1 MSKITDTQSNFSVI
15 KTIWFLFSLF
25 VVYGAVIP
33 FNFISTRQEVINKIS
48 GIGWIPF
55 HAPISDIVQNFLF
68 FIPFGFLG
76 FWVKSK
82 QETWIWPR
90 CIRITILASALSLS
104 VEALQIFT
112 RDRFAGINDV
122 IANSSGAFFGFWM
135 AYSFEKLF
143 IKFIS
148 LQKLKEYLRLKAA
161 YPLVVT
167 FVLIIVN
174 QWQPFDFSLDVGR
187 IWPKIRVLI
196 SDPFVFNLLF
206 RDELIICFH
215 FFLFS
220 YTLTILLRD
229 AGAKNYLIKSIIFSI
244 SIGVFLELSQLIISS
259 RAPTF
264 QDVLTVTT
272 GCLCGGL
279 IADKCKLQFYDNVL
293 CVFVVLITFIS
304 AGVRM
309 LSPFEVS
316 YYYRGFNWMPFLGYY
331 ELTTFNALSNFIE
344 IMLIYFPLGFIL
356 KFLSHRK
363 ENVIYVVGIITLS
376 ISFTLE
382 YMQGWIQGRYPDITD
397 VIGALVGALVGA
409 WTCSAGWPRYHHY
422 VTRSIQP

>member
-1 MSKITDTQSNFSVI
+1 MSKITDTQSNFSII
-15 KTIWFLFSLF
+15 KTIWFLFALF
-25 VVYGAVIP
+25 VVYGTVIP
-33 FNFISTRQEVINKIS
+33 FNFISTRREFIDKIS

-76 FWVKSK
+76 FWIKSRDEK
-82 QETWIWPR
+82 GILIK
-90 CIRITILASALSLS
+90 CSRITVLSFTLSLC
-104 VEALQIFT
+104 VEALQLFT
-112 RDRFAGINDV
+112 KDRFASTTDV
-122 IANSSGAFFGFWM
+122 VTNTAGAFAGFWLACLFRQVVTKIISFSQVKKYLRLQT
-135 AYSFEKLF
+135 AYPF
-143 IKFIS
+143 FIS
-148 LQKLKEYLRLKAA
+148 LI
-161 YPLVVT
+161 LV
-167 FVLIIVN
+167 IAD

-187 IWPKIRVLI
+187 IWPKIWILI
-196 SDPFVFNLLF
+196 SDPFVFNLLV

-220 YTLTILLRD
+220 YTLTILLKD
-229 AGAKNYLIKSIIFSI
+229 VGLKNYFIKSIIFSI
-244 SIGVFLELSQLIISS
+244 SFGVFLELSQLIISS
-259 RAPTF
+259 RTPTF
-264 QDVLTVTT
+264 QDVLTITT
-272 GCLCGGL
+272 GCLCGEL

-304 AGVRM
+304 VGVRM
-309 LSPFEVS
+309 LSPFKVS
-316 YYYRGFNWMPFLGYY
+316 CYYRGFNWMPFLGYY
-331 ELTTFNALSNFIE
+331 ERTTFNALSNFIE

-363 ENVIYVVGIITLS
+363 ENVIYVIGIITLS

-409 WTCSAGWPRYHHY
+409 WAYSKGWPCYHQY
-422 VTRSIQP
+422 VSTVHP